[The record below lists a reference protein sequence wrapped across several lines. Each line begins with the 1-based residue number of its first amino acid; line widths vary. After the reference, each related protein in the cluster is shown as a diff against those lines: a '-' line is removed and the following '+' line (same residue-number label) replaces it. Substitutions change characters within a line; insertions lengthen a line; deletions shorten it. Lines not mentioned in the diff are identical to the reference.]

1 MKENG
6 NRQDAYVDTH
16 KDRFIEELK
25 AFLRFP
31 SVSAQRTR
39 DADTMACAQWL
50 RAHMAELGLDAK
62 MVDQGGQPIIV
73 ARGAGASDRRV
84 AVYGH
89 YDVQPEDPLDLW
101 HNDPFDPIV
110 KDNVIYARG
119 ATDDKGQFFAHVKAV
134 ETLLQTENRLPC
146 NVVFLIEGE
155 EESGGEALAR
165 YVRSTGK
172 DLNPDALVI
181 SDGDMHDANTPA
193 INYGLRGI
201 VTFEVTIT
209 GPDHDL
215 HSGAYGGA
223 VANPAVVLAQILGQC
238 VSPEGR
244 VTIPGFYDD
253 VIPLEDWEV
262 ENIRKL
268 RFDDQTLVRDTGSPR
283 LHGEPGQGSL
293 ARLWARPT
301 FEINGIYG
309 GYQGQHTKTIIPSR
323 AAAKLSTRLVP
334 NQEYDP
340 MRDRVFDYIR
350 SICPDT
356 VSLEITEFGGG
367 PPVLIDTGTPELRIA
382 MDALRHGFNAEPVFT
397 RTGGS
402 IPIITTFAQQWACP
416 IILMGLGLDSDGPH
430 SPNEHFS
437 LDSFVKGIKASA
449 HFLKTV

>member
-1 MKENG
+1 MSNDK
-6 NRQDAYVDTH
+6 NRQDTYVDEH
-16 KDRFIEELK
+16 KDRFVEELK

-31 SVSAQRTR
+31 SVSAQRAR
-39 DADTMACAQWL
+39 DADTTACAQWL
-50 RAHMAELGLDAK
+50 RTHLADLGLEAEL
-62 MVDQGGQPIIV
+62 VDQGGQAIIV

-89 YDVQPEDPLDLW
+89 YDVQPEDPVDLW
-101 HNDPFDPIV
+101 DNGPFDPIV

-134 ETLLQTENRLPC
+134 ETLLQTEKRLPC
-146 NVVFLIEGE
+146 EVVFLIEGE

-172 DLNPDALVI
+172 DLNPHALII
-181 SDGDMHDANTPA
+181 SDGDMYDAKTPA
-193 INYGLRGI
+193 ITYGLRGI
-201 VTFEVTIT
+201 VTFEVTLK
-209 GPDHDL
+209 GPSHDL
-215 HSGAYGGA
+215 HSGGYGGA
-223 VANPAVVLAQILGQC
+223 VANPAMVLAQILARC
-238 VSPEGR
+238 LSPEGK
-244 VTIPGFYDD
+244 VTIPGFYDE
-253 VIPLEDWEV
+253 VVTLKDWEV

-268 RFDDQTLVRDTGSPR
+268 RFDDQTLVRDTGVPQ
-283 LHGEPGQGSL
+283 LHGEPGHSSL
-293 ARLWARPT
+293 ERLWSRPT

-309 GYQGQHTKTIIPSR
+309 GYQGQLTKTIVPSQ
-323 AAAKLSTRLVP
+323 AAAKISVRLVP
-334 NQEYDP
+334 DQDYAQ

-367 PPVLIDTGTPELRIA
+367 PPVFFDTETPTMRVAL
-382 MDALRHGFNAEPVFT
+382 DALEHGYGVKPVFI

-402 IPIITTFAQQWACP
+402 IPIVTTFAKQWGCP
-416 IILMGLGLDSDGPH
+416 VILMGLALDSDCPP

-449 HFLKTV
+449 HLLKTI